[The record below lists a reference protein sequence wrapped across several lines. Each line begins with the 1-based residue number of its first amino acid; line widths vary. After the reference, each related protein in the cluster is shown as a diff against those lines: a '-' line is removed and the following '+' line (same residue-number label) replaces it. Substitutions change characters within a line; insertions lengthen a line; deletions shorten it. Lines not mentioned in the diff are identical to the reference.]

1 MSNTD
6 LIIELLEKI
15 HPGKYCDDCLSNEL
29 NIFPRQ
35 QVNQICRS
43 LEKQS
48 KLIRQTGLCLSCDKN
63 KIVNLIQLN
72 HSFEIKKI
80 SIQAD
85 DYLERKIPHDS
96 QTQIIEHEVDI
107 QKIRR
112 EIVQICLQIWGKKK
126 KEPIPNSISAT
137 INQLR
142 S

>member
-15 HPGKYCDDCLSNEL
+15 HPGKYCDDCLSNEI

-107 QKIRR
+107 QFADDLGRCARFPYCGWTGAYPRCLASSWVRIRL
-112 EIVQICLQIWGKKK
+112 V
-126 KEPIPNSISAT
+126 
-137 INQLR
+137 
-142 S
+142 